1 MDQDWA
7 SSGIAEDLTG
17 LVVRR
22 IIGTGRPDRDVQ
34 VLHPCMRD
42 RCRLVVPTLF
52 LRQPEIKHGV
62 DVRRR
67 QEGDVFRF
75 RLSA

>member
-1 MDQDWA
+1 
-7 SSGIAEDLTG
+7 
-17 LVVRR
+17 
-22 IIGTGRPDRDVQ
+22 
-34 VLHPCMRD
+34 MRD
-42 RCRLVVPTLF
+42 GCRLVVPTLF
-52 LRQPEIKHGV
+52 LRQPEIKHSV